1 MDDYINRPWI
11 HDRFIEVLKFVK
23 NKNIGEENVERIEDL
38 INLNVLR
45 KSALNMNITFDV
57 LSDDKQI
64 EHYTELGIEKLIAC
78 IHGFESNVLAS
89 IWINVGLLANALKRD
104 KFDVVLK
111 LARKVGYLQFTTI
124 LARSFLDESDEND
137 PKNIEMAVL
146 LVKQQYDELMDDS
159 SHTHHNENI
168 TFAYAVA
175 HRYAQK
181 YHLKEKDTSSQEIT
195 YFTKIGANAFELSQI
210 EDFFDGNV
218 QSDDEVCRMPIP
230 ELEFCF

>member
-1 MDDYINRPWI
+1 MDDYINRPMI

-23 NKNIGEENVERIEDL
+23 NKNIGNENVQRIDDL
-38 INLNVLR
+38 INLNLLR
-45 KSALNMNITFDV
+45 KSALNMNISFDI

-64 EHYTELGIEKLIAC
+64 DHYTEMGIEKLIAC
-78 IHGFESNVLAS
+78 IHSFESNVVAS
-89 IWINVGLLANALKRD
+89 IWTNLGLLANALKRN
-104 KFDVVLK
+104 KFDIVLK

-146 LVKQQYDELMDDS
+146 LVKQQYNELMDES
-159 SHTHHNENI
+159 YAHHNENV

-181 YHLKEKDTSSQEIT
+181 YHLKEKDTSSHQIT
-195 YFTKIGANAFELSQI
+195 YFTNIGANAFDLSQI
-210 EDFFDGNV
+210 EEFFEGNV
-218 QSDDEVCRMPIP
+218 QNDDDV
-230 ELEFCF
+230 LK